1 MAEVTEP
8 ELVFRLL
15 VAGVSILGPTV
26 LFLGLW
32 RFLEWLRDD
41 ELVEHLAARGVL
53 EHPEVGVTT
62 EEVLE
67 TVAGSGSSPRRCV
80 RCGARNAVGASNCR
94 NCSAS
99 LE

>member
-1 MAEVTEP
+1 MSEVAQL
-8 ELVFRLL
+8 ELAFRLL
-15 VAGVSILGPTV
+15 VAGISILGPTV

-53 EHPEVGVTT
+53 DHPEVEVTT

-67 TVAGSGSSPRRCV
+67 TVAGSGSAPRRCA
-80 RCGARNAVGASNCR
+80 RCGARNAAGASDCR